1 MMKRRRYIVPEMGIE
16 AAETEAVMTPI
27 VLAGS
32 HTGPK
37 VGNQAPKGMKAY

>member
-1 MMKRRRYIVPEMGIE
+1 MKKRQYIAPEVGIE
-16 AAETEAVMTPI
+16 AAETGAVMIPI

-37 VGNQAPKGMKAY
+37 VGNQVPKGMKAY